1 MDAINDKAFAAL
13 GAYPIIQ
20 SAVAITILLGALYL
34 VVRATRDKP
43 PPLPPH
49 EPVPQWIMMGPMH
62 DMMQSVH
69 EVAEEARRTNDL
81 LREVK
86 DLLGDNVRETQ
97 HARQTLELIRNESR
111 MR

>member
-1 MDAINDKAFAAL
+1 MSQCTAAH
-13 GAYPIIQ
+13 
-20 SAVAITILLGALYL
+20 LYSEKGGNGGL
-34 VVRATRDKP
+34 
-43 PPLPPH
+43 LPPR

-97 HARQTLELIRNESR
+97 HARQTFELIRNESR